1 MCVCAALVAGGPLPP
16 PVLPRQFR
24 RRRGSSVRAEVSPG
38 GESQRKR
45 VAVAGAG
52 WAGFAAA
59 HHLVKQGYDVTLL
72 AAESGPTEEVGLRGF
87 WYPYRNIF
95 ALVDELGI
103 SPFTGW
109 NKAAYYS
116 PEGLAVISLRY
127 FRCSLAS
134 VCASTMN
141 RRKYHIALHEDKVE
155 FPIFH
160 NQPRLPAPFGVF
172 AYPEFPNLPL
182 IDRLTSIPVIAAVI
196 DFDNTDTAW
205 RKYDAMTARE
215 LFKMYGCSQK
225 LYKEVFEPAIQAALF
240 APGEQCSAAATLG
253 MLYYYMLSH
262 QENSDFMLCRG
273 EVEENIFSPWLQS
286 LELKGL
292 KFVPNKVPTSLTTD
306 TDSGCISAIVCGD
319 DVYEADAFVSAM
331 GLSSLQY
338 VVKNSPF
345 LWSDREFTNLLHLHT
360 VDVISVKLWFDKK
373 ITIPKV
379 ANVCSGFDDSS
390 GWTFF
395 DLTSVYDDYYEEPTT
410 VVEAEFCNASHLIP
424 LNDDDIISEASSCL
438 TKCIQDFEGATVVK
452 KSVRRSPKSVM
463 NFLPGSY
470 KYSLRG
476 STSFPNLFLA
486 GDWIVNRH
494 GSFSK
499 EKAYVTG
506 LEAANR
512 VVDYFGTGDFA
523 KIIAV
528 EGDEP
533 HIETLRSLSRR
544 TNEFK
549 SQIPF

>member
-1 MCVCAALVAGGPLPP
+1 MCWCTALVAGGRLPP
-16 PVLPRQFR
+16 PALPRRLR
-24 RRRGSSVRAEVSPG
+24 RRRGSYVRAEASPG
-38 GESQRKR
+38 GESQRKK

-52 WAGFAAA
+52 WAGLAAA

-72 AAESGPTEEVGLRGF
+72 GAESGPTEEVGLRGF

-116 PEGLAVISLRY
+116 PEGLAV
-127 FRCSLAS
+127 
-134 VCASTMN
+134 
-141 RRKYHIALHEDKVE
+141 E

-160 NQPRLPAPFGVF
+160 NQSRLPAPLGVF

-205 RKYDAMTARE
+205 RKYDAVTARE
-215 LFKMYGCSQK
+215 LFKMYGCSQR

-262 QENSDFMLCRG
+262 QENSDFLLCRG
-273 EVEENIFSPWLQS
+273 EVEENIFSPWLKS
-286 LELKGL
+286 LEMNGL
-292 KFVPNKVPTSLTTD
+292 KFVAPKVPTSLTID
-306 TDSGCISAIVCGD
+306 KESGCISAIVCGD
-319 DVYEADAFVSAM
+319 DVYEADAFISAM
-331 GLSSLQY
+331 GLSPLQSI
-338 VVKNSPF
+338 VKNSP
-345 LWSDREFTNLLHLHT
+345 
-360 VDVISVKLWFDKK
+360 DVISVKLWFDKK
-373 ITIPKV
+373 ITIPRV

-390 GWTFF
+390 GWAFF
-395 DLTSVYDDYYEEPTT
+395 DLTSIYDYYSEEPTT
-410 VVEAEFCNASHLIP
+410 IVEAEFYNASHLLP
-424 LNDDDIISEASSCL
+424 LSDEHIVSEASSRL
-438 TKCIQDFEGATVVK
+438 IKCIQDFEGATVTQQL
-452 KSVRRSPKSVM
+452 VRRSPSSFM
-463 NFLPGSY
+463 NSLPGSY
-470 KYSLRG
+470 RYIPRG
-476 STSFPNLFLA
+476 STSVPNLFLA

-512 VVDYFGTGDFA
+512 VVDYFSDGDFA

-528 EGDEP
+528 EGDEA
-533 HIETLRSLSRR
+533 HIETLRSLNRR
-544 TNEFK
+544 ANELK
-549 SQIPF
+549 SQIPFSEFFIQ

>member
-1 MCVCAALVAGGPLPP
+1 MCCCAALAAGGRLPP
-16 PVLPRQFR
+16 PALPRRLRPR
-24 RRRGSSVRAEVSPG
+24 RCRGSSVRAEASSPG
-38 GESQRKR
+38 GESQSQRKK

-52 WAGFAAA
+52 WAGLAAA

-72 AAESGPTEEVGLRGF
+72 GAESGPTEEVGLRGF

-116 PEGLAVISLRY
+116 PDGLAV
-127 FRCSLAS
+127 
-134 VCASTMN
+134 
-141 RRKYHIALHEDKVE
+141 E
-155 FPIFH
+155 FPVFH

-172 AYPEFPNLPL
+172 AYPEFTSLPL

-215 LFKMYGCSQK
+215 LFKMFGCSQR

-262 QENSDFMLCRG
+262 QENSDFLLCRG
-273 EVEENIFSPWLQS
+273 DVEETIFSPWLKS

-292 KFVPNKVPTSLTTD
+292 KFISKRVPTSLTIEKE
-306 TDSGCISAIVCGD
+306 SGCISAIVCGE

-331 GLSSLQY
+331 GLSPLQSI
-338 VVKNSPF
+338 VKSSPF
-345 LWSDREFTNLLHLHT
+345 LRSGQEFANLLHLST
-360 VDVISVKLWFDKK
+360 ADVVSVKLWFDKK
-373 ITIPKV
+373 ITIPRD
-379 ANVCSGFDDSS
+379 ANVCSGFDGSS

-395 DLTSVYDDYYEEPTT
+395 DLTSIYDDYSEEPITI
-410 VVEAEFCNASHLIP
+410 VEAEFYNASHLLP
-424 LNDDDIISEASSCL
+424 LNDEDIVSEASSSL
-438 TKCIQDFEGATVVK
+438 IKCIKDFEGSTVIQQ
-452 KSVRRSPKSVM
+452 SVRRSPSSVM
-463 NFLPGSY
+463 NSLPGSY
-470 KYSLRG
+470 RYIPRG
-476 STSFPNLFLA
+476 STSVPNLFLA

-512 VVDYFGTGDFA
+512 VVDYFGDGDFA

-528 EGDEP
+528 EGDEA
-533 HIETLRSLSRR
+533 HIEALRSLNRR
-544 TNEFK
+544 ANELK
-549 SQIPF
+549 SQIPFSEFFLQ

>member
-1 MCVCAALVAGGPLPP
+1 MCVRAVLVAGGLLPP
-16 PVLPRQFR
+16 PVLPRRLR
-24 RRRGSSVRAEVSPG
+24 RCRGGAVRAEASPG

-45 VAVAGAG
+45 VAIAGAG
-52 WAGFAAA
+52 WAGLAAA

-87 WYPYRNIF
+87 WHPYRNIF

-116 PEGLAVISLRY
+116 PEG
-127 FRCSLAS
+127 
-134 VCASTMN
+134 
-141 RRKYHIALHEDKVE
+141 IAVE

-160 NQPRLPAPFGVF
+160 NQPRLPAPIGVF

-196 DFDNTDTAW
+196 DFDSTDTAW

-215 LFKMYGCSQK
+215 LFKMYGCSQN

-253 MLYYYMLSH
+253 MLSYYMLSH
-262 QENSDFMLCRG
+262 QENCDFMLCRG
-273 EVEENIFSPWLQS
+273 EVEEKIFSPLLQS

-292 KFVPNKVPTSLTTD
+292 TFVANKVPTRLTTH

-331 GLSSLQY
+331 GLSSLQSI
-338 VVKNSPF
+338 VRNSPF
-345 LWSDREFTNLLHLHT
+345 LRSDREFTNLLHLYT
-360 VDVISVKLWFDKK
+360 IDVVSVKLWFDKK

-379 ANVCSGFDDSS
+379 ANLCSGFDDSS
-390 GWTFF
+390 GWAFF
-395 DLTSVYDDYYEEPTT
+395 DLTSIYDDYYEEPTT
-410 VVEAEFCNASHLIP
+410 VVEAEFYNASHLIP
-424 LNDDDIISEASSCL
+424 LNDDGIVSEASSHL
-438 TKCIQDFEGATVVK
+438 TKCIQDFEGATVIK
-452 KSVRRSPKSVM
+452 YSVRRCPKSVI

-470 KYSLRG
+470 KYTLRG
-476 STSFPNLFLA
+476 STSFPNLFIA

-499 EKAYVTG
+499 EKACVTG

-523 KIIAV
+523 KIIPV

-544 TNEFK
+544 TNELK
-549 SQIPF
+549 SQIPFSEFFLQ

>member
-1 MCVCAALVAGGPLPP
+1 MCGCAALVAGGWLPT
-16 PVLPRQFR
+16 PVLPRRLRR
-24 RRRGSSVRAEVSPG
+24 RRRGTSVRAEASSG
-38 GESQRKR
+38 GESARKK

-52 WAGFAAA
+52 WAGLAAA
-59 HHLVKQGYDVTLL
+59 HHLIKQGYDVTLL
-72 AAESGPTEEVGLRGF
+72 GAGSGPTEEVGLRGF

-116 PEGLAVISLRY
+116 PQGLA
-127 FRCSLAS
+127 
-134 VCASTMN
+134 
-141 RRKYHIALHEDKVE
+141 VE

-160 NQPRLPAPFGVF
+160 NQPRLPAPFGAF
-172 AYPEFPNLPL
+172 AYPGFPDLPL
-182 IDRLTSIPVIAAVI
+182 VDRLTSIPVIAAVI

-215 LFKMYGCSQK
+215 LFKMYGCSQR

-262 QENSDFMLCRG
+262 QENSDFLLCRG
-273 EVEENIFSPWLQS
+273 DVEDKIFSPWLKS

-292 KFVPNKVPTSLTTD
+292 KFVANKVPTSLIID
-306 TDSGCISAIVCGD
+306 KDSARISAIVCRE

-331 GLSSLQY
+331 GLSHLQSIIT
-338 VVKNSPF
+338 NSPF
-345 LWSDREFTNLLHLHT
+345 LRSDREFANLLRLST
-360 VDVISVKLWFDKK
+360 IDVICVRLWFDKK
-373 ITIPKV
+373 ITIPNV

-395 DLTSVYDDYYEEPTT
+395 DLTSVYDDYYEEPIT
-410 VVEAEFCNASHLIP
+410 VVEAEFYNASHLLP
-424 LNDDDIISEASSCL
+424 LGDEHIISEASSRL
-438 TKCIQDFEGATVVK
+438 MKCIQGFDGATVIQQ
-452 KSVRRSPKSVM
+452 SVRRSPRSVI
-463 NFLPGSY
+463 NYLPGSY
-470 KYSLRG
+470 KYTMRG

-499 EKAYVTG
+499 EKACVTG

-512 VVDYFGTGDFA
+512 VVDYFGIGDFA

-533 HIETLRSLSRR
+533 HIETLRSLNRR
-544 TNEFK
+544 ANELK
-549 SQIPF
+549 SQIPVSEFFLE

>member
-1 MCVCAALVAGGPLPP
+1 MCGCSALVAGGRPP
-16 PVLPRQFR
+16 PSSIPLRLR

-38 GESQRKR
+38 GESERKK

-52 WAGFAAA
+52 WAGLAAA

-72 AAESGPTEEVGLRGF
+72 AAENGPTEEVGLRGF
-87 WYPYRNIF
+87 WHPYRNIF

-116 PEGLAVISLRY
+116 PEGL
-127 FRCSLAS
+127 
-134 VCASTMN
+134 T
-141 RRKYHIALHEDKVE
+141 VE

-205 RKYDAMTARE
+205 RKYDSMTARE
-215 LFKMYGCSQK
+215 LFKMYGCSQR
-225 LYKEVFEPAIQAALF
+225 LYREVFEPAIQAALF

-262 QENSDFMLCRG
+262 QENSDFLLCRG
-273 EVEENIFSPWLQS
+273 DVEGKFFSPWLQS
-286 LELKGL
+286 LEMEGL
-292 KFVPNKVPTSLTTD
+292 KFVPNKVPSSLTID

-319 DVYEADAFVSAM
+319 EIYKADAFVSAM
-331 GLSSLQY
+331 GLSSLQSI
-338 VVKNSPF
+338 VKNSPF
-345 LWSDREFTNLLHLHT
+345 LWSHREFANLLHLST
-360 VDVISVKLWFDKK
+360 VDVISIKLWLDKK
-373 ITIPKV
+373 ITIPNV
-379 ANVCSGFDDSS
+379 ANVCPGFDDSS

-395 DLTSVYDDYYEEPTT
+395 DLTSIYDDYYEEPMT
-410 VVEAEFCNASHLIP
+410 VVEVEFYNASRLIT
-424 LNDDDIISEASSCL
+424 LSDDDIVSEASL
-438 TKCIQDFEGATVVK
+438 HLIKCIQDFEGATVIQ
-452 KSVRRSPKSVM
+452 KSVKRSPKSVI

-470 KYSLRG
+470 KYTPRG
-476 STSFPNLFLA
+476 STSFPNLFIA

-512 VVDYFGTGDFA
+512 MVDYFGTGDFA

-544 TNEFK
+544 ANELK
-549 SQIPF
+549 SQIPFSEFFLQ

>member
-1 MCVCAALVAGGPLPP
+1 MCGCAALVAGGRLPP
-16 PVLPRQFR
+16 PALPRR
-24 RRRGSSVRAEVSPG
+24 RLRRGGSVRAEASPG
-38 GESQRKR
+38 GESQRRK

-52 WAGFAAA
+52 WAGLAAA
-59 HHLVKQGYDVTLL
+59 HHLVKQGYEVTLL

-95 ALVDELGI
+95 SLVDELGI
-103 SPFTGW
+103 SPFTSW

-116 PEGLAVISLRY
+116 PEGLA
-127 FRCSLAS
+127 
-134 VCASTMN
+134 
-141 RRKYHIALHEDKVE
+141 VE

-215 LFKMYGCSQK
+215 LFKMYGCSQR
-225 LYKEVFEPAIQAALF
+225 LYQEVFEPAIQAALF

-262 QENSDFMLCRG
+262 QENSDFLLCRG
-273 EVEENIFSPWLQS
+273 EVEEKIFSPWLKS

-292 KFVPNKVPTSLTTD
+292 KFIANKVPTSLTINK
-306 TDSGCISAIVCGD
+306 DSECISAIVCGE
-319 DVYEADAFVSAM
+319 DVYEADAFVSAI
-331 GLSSLQY
+331 GLSPLQSI
-338 VVKNSPF
+338 VKNSPF
-345 LWSDREFTNLLHLHT
+345 LRSHREFTNLLHLST
-360 VDVISVKLWFDKK
+360 IDMISIKLWFDKK

-390 GWTFF
+390 SWTFF
-395 DLTSVYDDYYEEPTT
+395 DLTSTYDDYYEEPIT
-410 VVEAEFCNASHLIP
+410 VVGAEFHNASHLLP
-424 LNDDDIISEASSCL
+424 VNDEHIVSEASARL
-438 TKCIQDFEGATVVK
+438 IKCIQDFEGATVIQQ
-452 KSVRRSPKSVM
+452 SVRRFPRSVV
-463 NFLPGSY
+463 NSLPGSY
-470 KYSLRG
+470 KYTTRG
-476 STSFPNLFLA
+476 STSFPNLFIA

-494 GSFSK
+494 GSFS
-499 EKAYVTG
+499 KAYVTG

-512 VVDYFGTGDFA
+512 VVDYFGNGDFA

-533 HIETLRSLSRR
+533 HIEALRSLNRR
-544 TNEFK
+544 ANELK
-549 SQIPF
+549 SQIPFSEFFLQ

>member
-1 MCVCAALVAGGPLPP
+1 MCGCSALVAGGRLPP
-16 PVLPRQFR
+16 TAIPRRLR
-24 RRRGSSVRAEVSPG
+24 RRRGSSVRAEVTPG
-38 GESQRKR
+38 GESQRKK

-52 WAGFAAA
+52 WAGLAAA

-72 AAESGPTEEVGLRGF
+72 AADSGPTEEVGLRGF

-109 NKAAYYS
+109 NKAGYYS
-116 PEGLAVISLRY
+116 PEGLS
-127 FRCSLAS
+127 
-134 VCASTMN
+134 
-141 RRKYHIALHEDKVE
+141 VE
-155 FPIFH
+155 FPVFH
-160 NQPRLPAPFGVF
+160 NQPRLPAPFGVL

-182 IDRLTSIPVIAAVI
+182 VDRLTSIPVIAAVI

-215 LFKMYGCSQK
+215 LFKMYGCSQR
-225 LYKEVFEPAIQAALF
+225 LYNEVFEPAIQAALF

-262 QENSDFMLCRG
+262 QENSDFLLCRG
-273 EVEENIFSPWLQS
+273 EVEEKIFSPWLQS
-286 LELKGL
+286 LEMEGL
-292 KFVPNKVPTSLTTD
+292 KFVANKVPSSLTID
-306 TDSGCISAIVCGD
+306 TDNGCISAIVCGD
-319 DVYEADAFVSAM
+319 DIYKADAFVSAM
-331 GLSSLQY
+331 GLSSLQSI
-338 VVKNSPF
+338 VKNSPF
-345 LWSDREFTNLLHLHT
+345 IWSHREFANLLDLSSI
-360 VDVISVKLWFDKK
+360 DVISVKLWFDKK
-373 ITIPKV
+373 IDIPKV

-395 DLTSVYDDYYEEPTT
+395 DLTSIYDDYYEEPIT
-410 VVEAEFCNASHLIP
+410 VVEAEFYNSVQLVP
-424 LNDDDIISEASSCL
+424 LNDDDIVSEASL
-438 TKCIQDFEGATVVK
+438 HLKKCIQDFEGATVIQ
-452 KSVRRSPKSVM
+452 KSVRRSPKSVIKY
-463 NFLPGSY
+463 LPGSY
-470 KYSLRG
+470 KYTPRG
-476 STSFPNLFLA
+476 STSFPNLFIA

-533 HIETLRSLSRR
+533 HIETLRNLNRR
-544 TNEFK
+544 ANELK
-549 SQIPF
+549 SQTPLSQFFLQ

>member
-1 MCVCAALVAGGPLPP
+1 MCGCAAIIAGGLLPP
-16 PVLPRQFR
+16 AALPRRFHR
-24 RRRGSSVRAEVSPG
+24 RRRGTSVRVEASPG
-38 GESQRKR
+38 GESQRKK

-52 WAGFAAA
+52 WAGLAAA

-72 AAESGPTEEVGLRGF
+72 GAESGPTEEVGLRGF

-95 ALVDELGI
+95 SLVDELGI
-103 SPFTGW
+103 SPFTSW

-116 PEGLAVISLRY
+116 EYSPQGLS
-127 FRCSLAS
+127 
-134 VCASTMN
+134 
-141 RRKYHIALHEDKVE
+141 VE

-172 AYPEFPNLPL
+172 AYPQFPILPL
-182 IDRLTSIPVIAAVI
+182 VDRLTSIPVIAAVI

-215 LFKMYGCSQK
+215 LFKMYGCSQR
-225 LYKEVFEPAIQAALF
+225 LYKEVFEPAIQTALF

-262 QENSDFMLCRG
+262 QENSDFSLCRG
-273 EVEENIFSPWLQS
+273 EVEEKIFSPWLKS

-292 KFVPNKVPTSLTTD
+292 KFVANKIPTSMTID
-306 TDSGCISAIVCGD
+306 KDNGCISSIICGED
-319 DVYEADAFVSAM
+319 IYEADAFVSAI
-331 GLSSLQY
+331 GLSPLQSIIM
-338 VVKNSPF
+338 NSSF
-345 LWSDREFTNLLHLHT
+345 LRSDQEFANLLRLST
-360 VDVISVKLWFDKK
+360 IDVISVRLWFDKK
-373 ITIPKV
+373 ITIPNV

-390 GWTFF
+390 GLTFF
-395 DLTSVYDDYYEEPTT
+395 DLTSVYDDYYGEPIT
-410 VVEAEFCNASHLIP
+410 VVEAQFYNASHLLP
-424 LNDDDIISEASSCL
+424 LSDEHIISEVSSRL
-438 TKCIQDFEGATVVK
+438 IKCIQDFDGATVIQH
-452 KSVRRSPKSVM
+452 SVRRAPRSVI
-463 NFLPGSY
+463 NYLPGSY
-470 KYSLRG
+470 KYILRG

-512 VVDYFGTGDFA
+512 VVDYFGNGDFA

-533 HIETLRSLSRR
+533 HIETLRSLNRR
-544 TNEFK
+544 ANELK
-549 SQIPF
+549 SQIPFSEFFLQ

>member
-1 MCVCAALVAGGPLPP
+1 MCGCAALVAGGRLPLPA
-16 PVLPRQFR
+16 LPRRLR

-38 GESQRKR
+38 GESQKKK

-52 WAGFAAA
+52 WAGLAAA

-87 WYPYRNIF
+87 WHPYRNIF

-116 PEGLAVISLRY
+116 AEGLA
-127 FRCSLAS
+127 
-134 VCASTMN
+134 
-141 RRKYHIALHEDKVE
+141 VE

-205 RKYDAMTARE
+205 RKYDAMTAKE
-215 LFKMYGCSQK
+215 LFKMYGCSQG

-262 QENSDFMLCRG
+262 QESSDFLLCRG
-273 EVEENIFSPWLQS
+273 EVEEKILSPWLQS

-292 KFVPNKVPTSLTTD
+292 KFVENKVPTSLTTD
-306 TDSGCISAIVCGD
+306 ADTGCISAIVCGD

-331 GLSSLQY
+331 GLSSLQSI
-338 VVKNSPF
+338 VKNSPF
-345 LWSDREFTNLLHLHT
+345 LRSDREFRNLLHLST
-360 VDVISVKLWFDKK
+360 VDVISIKLWFDKK

-390 GWTFF
+390 GWAFF
-395 DLTSVYDDYYEEPTT
+395 DLTSIHDDYYEESTI
-410 VVEAEFCNASHLIP
+410 VEAEFYNASHLV
-424 LNDDDIISEASSCL
+424 LVNDDDIVSEASSHL
-438 TKCIQDFEGATVVK
+438 IKCIQDFEGATVIRY
-452 KSVRRSPKSVM
+452 SIRRSPNSVI

-470 KYSLRG
+470 KYTLRG
-476 STSFPNLFLA
+476 STSFPNLFIA

-512 VVDYFGTGDFA
+512 VVDYFDTGDFA

-533 HIETLRSLSRR
+533 HIETLRSLNRR
-544 TNEFK
+544 VNELK
-549 SQIPF
+549 SQIPFSEFFLQ